1 MNSKSTK
8 LHFIKGSLFAEKET
22 LQFSLWSM
30 FTFLNLLRAKE
41 RVSGQSIALAD
52 LFSLFSKKKKN
63 YILAKFLTTTCHY
76 IGSNTEKS

>member
-52 LFSLFSKKKKN
+52 LFSLFSKKR
-63 YILAKFLTTTCHY
+63 KF
-76 IGSNTEKS
+76 ISWQSS